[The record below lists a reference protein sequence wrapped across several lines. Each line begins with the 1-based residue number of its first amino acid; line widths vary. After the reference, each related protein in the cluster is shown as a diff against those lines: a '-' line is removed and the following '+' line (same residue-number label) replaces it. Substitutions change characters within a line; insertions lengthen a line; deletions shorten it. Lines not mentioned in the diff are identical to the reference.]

1 MIIMGNDII
10 ERMQAAEDSK
20 TWYEQTVSMISA
32 IIWRYE
38 VDSKGEH
45 VGSYISPVADRML
58 GLPDD
63 TIGNSFDKYFSYIHP
78 DDLPAMQELLFEG
91 IRKLA
96 KDLTAEYR
104 LRKADG
110 TMLWVRSQG
119 SAYSQPDG
127 QIIGVGTTSEIAEQ
141 KNAEESL
148 RESEGQLAHIIDFL
162 PDATFAIDR
171 EGQVIAWNRSIE
183 EMTGT
188 SKNEILGKKGFAHA
202 VPFYGDSRPIL
213 IDLIFMDQKDIE
225 KKYNFILRKGDQLT
239 AEVFVPSLRKDKGA
253 YLWGI
258 AAPLCD
264 SSGNVMG
271 AIESIRDITESK
283 RAEKALHESEAL
295 YSAVVGQAFDIIF
308 LVDVNTKSI
317 VDGNIAFQEML
328 GYGLNDLSGLTL
340 YDIIHD
346 KESIER
352 NIDPIKASENFF
364 IGPRQYRRKD
374 GSIIDVEA
382 SSTLIHYEEKE
393 VLCVIARDITER
405 KRVENELRE
414 SEARYKRIVETANEG
429 IMVMDDQFRY
439 AFVNQKL
446 ANMLGYQQEEMLG
459 RPVISFIYEED
470 LPDHRAMMEMRISGA
485 GAQYER
491 RHRRK
496 DGSCCWTIVSATSLK
511 DEAGQFAGSFA
522 MFTDITER
530 KQVEEELRGKT
541 ALLEAQVEISRDGIL
556 VVDSQ
561 GQRILT
567 NQRLLTMWNVP
578 PQEIG
583 IQKNNQPFLQYLA
596 GKTKNADK
604 FLEKVK
610 YLYGNQDET
619 SRDEIE
625 FEDGMVLDRYS
636 SPVIGRDSKYYG
648 RIWIFHDITD
658 YKHALKALHESEQR
672 LADIIDFLPDATFAV
687 DREGKVIAWNR
698 AIEEMTGVL
707 KAEMMGKGNYAY
719 SVPFYGE
726 RRPILIDLIFMDRKE
741 IEEKYYFVLRKGDQL
756 IAETFIPMLNGKK
769 DVFLW
774 GIASPLYDSSGSI
787 VGAIE
792 SIRDI
797 TRYKRFEEE
806 LKNTN
811 LQLETTSMHD
821 STDGCNGRTGQCS
834 QERIPGQYEPRDP
847 HPFERR
853 HRHDRI
859 AAGYE
864 FECRAA

>member
-127 QIIGVGTTSEIAEQ
+127 RIIGVGTTIEITEQ

-148 RESEGQLAHIIDFL
+148 RESEGRLAHIIDFL

-239 AEVFVPSLRKDKGA
+239 AEVFVPSLRKNKGA

-258 AAPLCD
+258 AAPLYD

-328 GYGLNDLSGLTL
+328 GYGSNDLSGLTL
-340 YDIIHD
+340 YDIIAHD

-393 VLCVIARDITER
+393 V
-405 KRVENELRE
+405 
-414 SEARYKRIVETANEG
+414 Y
-429 IMVMDDQFRY
+429 
-439 AFVNQKL
+439 
-446 ANMLGYQQEEMLG
+446 
-459 RPVISFIYEED
+459 
-470 LPDHRAMMEMRISGA
+470 
-485 GAQYER
+485 
-491 RHRRK
+491 
-496 DGSCCWTIVSATSLK
+496 
-511 DEAGQFAGSFA
+511 
-522 MFTDITER
+522 
-530 KQVEEELRGKT
+530 
-541 ALLEAQVEISRDGIL
+541 ALLLVTSPNASESRM
-556 VVDSQ
+556 SC
-561 GQRILT
+561 
-567 NQRLLTMWNVP
+567 
-578 PQEIG
+578 
-583 IQKNNQPFLQYLA
+583 
-596 GKTKNADK
+596 
-604 FLEKVK
+604 
-610 YLYGNQDET
+610 
-619 SRDEIE
+619 
-625 FEDGMVLDRYS
+625 
-636 SPVIGRDSKYYG
+636 
-648 RIWIFHDITD
+648 
-658 YKHALKALHESEQR
+658 
-672 LADIIDFLPDATFAV
+672 
-687 DREGKVIAWNR
+687 EGKQR
-698 AIEEMTGVL
+698 CL
-707 KAEMMGKGNYAY
+707 KLRSKPLGME
-719 SVPFYGE
+719 FY
-726 RRPILIDLIFMDRKE
+726 
-741 IEEKYYFVLRKGDQL
+741 
-756 IAETFIPMLNGKK
+756 
-769 DVFLW
+769 
-774 GIASPLYDSSGSI
+774 
-787 VGAIE
+787 
-792 SIRDI
+792 
-797 TRYKRFEEE
+797 
-806 LKNTN
+806 
-811 LQLETTSMHD
+811 
-821 STDGCNGRTGQCS
+821 
-834 QERIPGQYEPRDP
+834 
-847 HPFERR
+847 
-853 HRHDRI
+853 
-859 AAGYE
+859 
-864 FECRAA
+864 